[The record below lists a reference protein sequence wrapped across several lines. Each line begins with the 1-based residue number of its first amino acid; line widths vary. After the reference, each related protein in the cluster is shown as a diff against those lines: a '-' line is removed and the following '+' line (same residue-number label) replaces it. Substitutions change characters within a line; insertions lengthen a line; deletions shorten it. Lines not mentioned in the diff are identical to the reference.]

1 MESERWK
8 DDMIYCLV
16 EQYLKPWILLPS
28 SNYCQNNRHAKGI
41 RTYNISGDRRGS
53 VADVSVGRG
62 GGKWC
67 EDLTG

>member
-1 MESERWK
+1 MESERCK
-8 DDMIYCLV
+8 DDMIYCFV
-16 EQYLKPWILLPS
+16 EQYLQPWILLPS
-28 SNYCQNNRHAKGI
+28 SNYCQNNRQAKGI

-53 VADVSVGRG
+53 VADVSVGSG